1 MALKRPGL
9 RPNVS
14 VRVLALLVVAGGLAG
29 CATGDGTGGN
39 PNLLAPKV
47 VVHPRPDGN
56 VTVFVHG
63 AFREQL
69 YDFVAIRIDN
79 ASVTNRTWVLS
90 AEVDAP
96 TNGFFLEVEAGAG
109 ETFYR
114 SQARVDIN
122 WTAERARVAF
132 LTAQGWDEPR
142 AFALPFEH
150 IVDRPREVDA

>member
-1 MALKRPGL
+1 M
-9 RPNVS
+9 S
-14 VRVLALLVVAGGLAG
+14 VRVLALLVLAGGLAG

-69 YDFVAIRIDN
+69 YDFVAVRIDN

-96 TNGFFLEVEAGAG
+96 KDGFFLEVEAGAG

-114 SQARVDIN
+114 SRARVDIN

-132 LTAQGWDEPR
+132 LTDEGWGEPR
-142 AFALPFEH
+142 AFGLPFEH
-150 IVDRPREVDA
+150 IVDRPREVEA